1 MQQGSDEVFTVKMV
15 KGGQHQRGRKNE
27 LGFQNFIKGEL
38 KRNGECHLHVEDN
51 YGKTVD
57 LDVVEVMD
65 TANQRGKTKRSDT
78 TLRLKDGSLYGIS
91 HKKTNACFVAKVKR
105 VLADIRFS
113 LEQKV
118 RNWARENGIEY
129 DGKTYLSARI
139 TSREFIDLCWFGTDI
154 A

>member
-1 MQQGSDEVFTVKMV
+1 MQQGSDDVFTVKMV
-15 KGGQHQRGRKNE
+15 RGGQHQRGRKNE
-27 LGFQNFIKGEL
+27 LGFQNFIKNEL

-57 LDVVEVMD
+57 LDVAEVMD
-65 TANQRGKTKRSDT
+65 TASKRGKARRSDT

-91 HKKTNACFVAKVKR
+91 HRKTNACFVAKVKR

-118 RNWARENGIEY
+118 RNWAKENGIEY
-129 DGKTYLSARI
+129 DGRTYLSARI
-139 TSREFIDLCWFGTDI
+139 TNREFIDLCWFGTDI

>member
-1 MQQGSDEVFTVKMV
+1 M
-15 KGGQHQRGRKNE
+15 
-27 LGFQNFIKGEL
+27 
-38 KRNGECHLHVEDN
+38 
-51 YGKTVD
+51 D
-57 LDVVEVMD
+57 LDVVGVMD

-118 RNWARENGIEY
+118 RNWAKEKGIEY

-139 TSREFIDLCWFGTDI
+139 TSR
-154 A
+154 